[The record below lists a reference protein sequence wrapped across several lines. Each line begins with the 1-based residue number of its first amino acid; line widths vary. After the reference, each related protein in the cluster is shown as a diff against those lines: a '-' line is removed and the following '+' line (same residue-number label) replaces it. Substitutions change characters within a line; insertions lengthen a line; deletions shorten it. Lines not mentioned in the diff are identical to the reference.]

1 MAKIVAELESERLIL
16 RGITEDDAPEIVE
29 WRSDPEAYKFFR
41 SPHRI
46 TMDEHL
52 SWYRNNYLSNE
63 NRFDWMCFEK
73 SSGSKIGVFGAVRD
87 GNTAEINYIVAPYA
101 QHKGYGLEA
110 VRRIIDYVRSE
121 LNIKRVIAEIHKDN
135 LPSIALAERTG
146 FTLESELG
154 DFLLYSSEE

>member
-1 MAKIVAELESERLIL
+1 MAKNVAELESERLIL

-46 TMDEHL
+46 TMNEHL

-73 SSGSKIGVFGAVRD
+73 SSGRKIGVFGSVVLRLTGGGGSQKLITCSNPAQGTRD
-87 GNTAEINYIVAPYA
+87 MRLRP
-101 QHKGYGLEA
+101 
-110 VRRIIDYVRSE
+110 
-121 LNIKRVIAEIHKDN
+121 
-135 LPSIALAERTG
+135 
-146 FTLESELG
+146 
-154 DFLLYSSEE
+154 

>member
-52 SWYRNNYLSNE
+52 AWFRNNYLSND

-73 SSGSKIGVFGAVRD
+73 SSGSKIGVFGIVID
-87 GNTAEINYIVAPYA
+87 GKNAEVNYLLAA
-101 QHKGYGLEA
+101 FAKGKGYASEA

-121 LNIKRVIAEIHKDN
+121 FHVKKFIAEIHKDN
-135 LPSIALAERTG
+135 LPSVAFAERNG
-146 FTLESELG
+146 FTLESSSG
-154 DFLLYSSEE
+154 DFLLYVSEG